1 MTDLVNTECASC
13 THRSLGEKH
22 RRFSFELK
30 MIFLV
35 KKQTRRVWG
44 EAKMNTTKNEENEV
58 RMIFAL
64 VEHRTKKEEAE
75 KIYVCFFV
83 NRELIPSMNTGTVA
97 ESE

>member
-1 MTDLVNTECASC
+1 
-13 THRSLGEKH
+13 
-22 RRFSFELK
+22 
-30 MIFLV
+30 
-35 KKQTRRVWG
+35 
-44 EAKMNTTKNEENEV
+44 MNTTKNEENEV